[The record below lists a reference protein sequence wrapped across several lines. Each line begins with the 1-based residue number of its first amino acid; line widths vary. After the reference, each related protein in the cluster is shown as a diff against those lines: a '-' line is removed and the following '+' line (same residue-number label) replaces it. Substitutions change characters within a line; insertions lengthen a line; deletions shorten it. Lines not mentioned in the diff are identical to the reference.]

1 MIEVKQIYKCSICG
15 NIVEVLYAGGGTLV
29 CYGKPMEL
37 LTEKTEDQGTEKHLP
52 INA

>member
-29 CYGKPMEL
+29 CCGKPMEL